1 MISNPVNQQEDDY
14 YVPISCER
22 EFEKYWQPIIDK
34 LNLKWANFFQCGIEI
49 EKMKFDEV
57 IQELNEILKWV
68 QNNMD
73 NAQGKRMEERI
84 RNLCK
89 ELHSIYNSSRD
100 DIKVFIG

>member
-1 MISNPVNQQEDDY
+1 
-14 YVPISCER
+14 
-22 EFEKYWQPIIDK
+22 
-34 LNLKWANFFQCGIEI
+34 
-49 EKMKFDEV
+49 MKFDEV